1 MPYSS
6 FANNHKQL
14 LPRQFTCHVLY
25 FLLFLYVNLK
35 MRMNPLSFK
44 VHILADIRQNKTS
57 NEQNRKS
64 SRTFDKIGFRLQRQE
79 NLVPRAVDFG
89 AEAWRMLRRYS
100 ALSGVNSSFFD
111 TQYSR
116 FDLYYTS
123 CFCQGTASEHQASE
137 HQTSERSY
145 CF

>member
-1 MPYSS
+1 MLSCHFLELKFVLRKSLFKNASDSPTRLKAHSPRVIPNMPYSS

-57 NEQNRKS
+57 NETNRKS
-64 SRTFDKIGFRLQRQE
+64 SRTFDKIRFRLQRSISAPK
-79 NLVPRAVDFG
+79 PRACQTLFSSVL
-89 AEAWRMLRRYS
+89 WRTEY
-100 ALSGVNSSFFD
+100 G
-111 TQYSR
+111 
-116 FDLYYTS
+116 
-123 CFCQGTASEHQASE
+123 
-137 HQTSERSY
+137 
-145 CF
+145 